1 MSSLPTQPRGDTDFG
16 WRFLTPLLLGS
27 ALNPINSSVIATAL
41 IPIGK
46 AFGVSPAQTG
56 LLVSTLYLASAVAPP
71 PLGRLADRFGG
82 KRVFLSGIILVL
94 AGGLV
99 GSFGGDIS
107 TLVVSRILIGIGTSA
122 AYPTAMVLISARAS
136 RAGIDPPARSWA
148 RWRSPGRSPRPW
160 ACPWAECLGQTS
172 RRAART
178 GRGDRPVRHSAVRQ
192 HDHRPAGVPDVAAA
206 SGLDRARRHPG
217 PRRGSAVLG
226 TARGPPSSTSAP

>member
-56 LLVSTLYLASAVAPP
+56 LLVSTLYLASAVAQPT
-71 PLGRLADRFGG
+71 LGRLADRFGG

-107 TLVVSRILIGIGTSA
+107 TLVVSRVLIGIGTSA

-136 RAGIDPPARSWA
+136 RAGIDPP
-148 RWRSPGRSPRPW
+148 GKV
-160 ACPWAECLGQTS
+160 LGALAIAGQVT
-172 RRAART
+172 
-178 GRGDRPVRHSAVRQ
+178 SAVGL
-192 HDHRPAGVPDVAAA
+192 PLGGVPRANLA
-206 SGLDRARRHPG
+206 SGCADW
-217 PRRGSAVLG
+217 PRR
-226 TARGPPSSTSAP
+226 STCPA